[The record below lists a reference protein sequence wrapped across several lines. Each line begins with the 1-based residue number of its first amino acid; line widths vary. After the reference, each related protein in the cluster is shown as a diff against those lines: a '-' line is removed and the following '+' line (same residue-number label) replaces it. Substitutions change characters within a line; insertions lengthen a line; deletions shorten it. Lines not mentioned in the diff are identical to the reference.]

1 MVPKSYHSLPTSPP
15 NHQDPQID
23 TLDEVD
29 KRKYKKNNKIPSVK
43 IRLFRKNSGA
53 KRKSTMEFDANDFDV
68 PMPKASRPKKVAF
81 NPRISR
87 SDWDIYDSKGGSDM
101 REELEMLL
109 SRNSKDLSIRSKS
122 PEVEE
127 DFKSQYFDA
136 LETLSEDEEEDVPS
150 SIVDEKETNED
161 IVESVAE
168 NTFDPLPG
176 RYLMASSENF
186 DDFMK
191 ILGVGM
197 IKRKLANSVIPVNEI
212 EIAED
217 GQYTIRTVTTVRT
230 TEINFKLDEPFIEDT
245 IDGRKTQ
252 TIPTRTGNFLKLDQK
267 GDKSKGEKDSVMTRD
282 LVGDVIT
289 MKLIVDNVVCTRI
302 YKRIDEKG
310 DFITI
315 EVPKIIEKKMSKN
328 KASVKGPSCKPSEME
343 NNTNED
349 EYEDIE
355 SDLENDET
363 EKSKNKRRRKR
374 MDLKSQPL
382 QVQRNVKALKRL
394 LYQQKKMESDM
405 YKDIHKLEGYF
416 YKIHQSK
423 IYNERLK
430 QVEGVLNQSTI
441 IEEDEN
447 DEDNPSTEMQEPG
460 IPGFWLRV
468 LLNSKNLSQIVQ
480 VRVGKLLLFNLYF
493 INFVFFQSRQQIFLF
508 LLI

>member
-1 MVPKSYHSLPTSPP
+1 MKGPTYSQVDVEENGVVPKSYHSLPTSPP

-191 ILGVGM
+191 VLGVGM

-230 TEINFKLDEPFIEDT
+230 TEIKFKLNEPFTEDT

-252 TIPTRTGNFLKLDQK
+252 TIPTRDGNLLKLDQK
-267 GDKSKGEKDSVMTRD
+267 GDKSRGEKDSVMTRD

-310 DFITI
+310 DFIT
-315 EVPKIIEKKMSKN
+315 
-328 KASVKGPSCKPSEME
+328 SCKPSEME

-480 VRVGKLLLFNLYF
+480 VRGGSYF
-493 INFVFFQSRQQIFLF
+493 IFI
-508 LLI
+508 LLILFFF